1 MVTGAM
7 ARLLFLLMLLCA
19 ATGAAAQGVVL
30 PWGVP
35 TDFIAW
41 EEFAQIT
48 APSGNPQAGKV
59 EFETWASDQDI
70 YVSNPAQ
77 WPALD
82 APKILQVSAL
92 GQMHLLGRKSSEF
105 DPSRCKSPR
114 GLPAPA
120 GNGAAAGTSF
130 PLDGCIG
137 EEVRRNWA
145 SFQYIVSNGLDSHAG
160 LTRAYARG
168 FRVSLPADAIEFKGD
183 WAKVGDVATWLHTD
197 VSYVRQHYYTAI
209 AANASTRTEVALL
222 AFHISSKQ
230 IANWVWSD
238 FEAATNPGRCDTIGC
253 HDSFGAVAANVPPNQ
268 VGNQSYGVCVKS
280 PALQSLL
287 RYAGTAPIWNNYCL
301 KGSQAAFVDLKGNP
315 SLLGNSVIE
324 PLNAGIPVARS
335 SCMTC
340 HAYASFDHQGNP
352 NPSALI
358 DPLNSPIGLLDQSKM
373 VGYLTNDFIWGI
385 SIPEMK

>member
-1 MVTGAM
+1 MV
-7 ARLLFLLMLLCA
+7 RLFCLLMLFWA
-19 ATGAAAQGVVL
+19 ASSTAAQGITL

-41 EEFAQIT
+41 EQFAQIT

-70 YVSNPAQ
+70 YASDPAQ

-82 APKILQVSAL
+82 APKILHVSVL

-105 DPSRCKSPR
+105 DPARCKSPR
-114 GLPAPA
+114 GLPAPT
-120 GNGAAAGTSF
+120 GNGAAAGTRF

-145 SFQYIVSNGLDSHAG
+145 SFQYLVSNGLDSHAG
-160 LTRAYARG
+160 LARAYAARLQ
-168 FRVSLPADAIEFKGD
+168 VNLPADAIEFKGD
-183 WAKVGDVATWLHTD
+183 WAKVGDVAMWLQTD
-197 VSYVRQHYYTAI
+197 VGYVRRHYYTAY
-209 AANASTRTEVALL
+209 ASNASTRTEVALL

-238 FEAATNPGRCDTIGC
+238 FEAASNPGRCDTIGC
-253 HDSFGAVAANVPPNQ
+253 HDSFGAIATNVPPNQ
-268 VGNQSYGVCVKS
+268 VGNQSYGACAKS
-280 PALQSLL
+280 AALQSLL
-287 RYAGTAPIWNNYCL
+287 RNAGTAPVWSNYCL
-301 KGSQAAFVDLKGNP
+301 KGSQAAFLDRNSNP

-324 PLNAGIPVARS
+324 PLNAGIPVAHS

-340 HAYASFDHQGNP
+340 HAYASFDQRGNP
-352 NPSALI
+352 NPAALI
-358 DPLNSPIGLLDQSKM
+358 DQLNSPIGLVDQSKM
-373 VGYLTNDFIWGI
+373 VGYLSNDFIWGI
-385 SIPEMK
+385 SLPEMK